1 MEFSFDGIGSAA
13 QSMSPAAIP
22 TGHNNKG
29 FFKRA
34 LMNLFIIAFMFGFV
48 ELYTFCLEAAT
59 V

>member
-29 FFKRA
+29 FLKE
-34 LMNLFIIAFMFGFV
+34 LMNL
-48 ELYTFCLEAAT
+48 LS
-59 V
+59 